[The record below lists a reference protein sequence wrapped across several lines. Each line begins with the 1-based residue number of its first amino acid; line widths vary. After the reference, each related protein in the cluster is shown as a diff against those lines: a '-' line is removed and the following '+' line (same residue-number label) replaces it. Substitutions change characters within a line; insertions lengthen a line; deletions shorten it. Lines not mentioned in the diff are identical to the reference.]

1 MGEISLTDA
10 VLSGILLLSLL
21 VGAWRGLI
29 GEMMSLGGWVAAFF
43 LARWLS
49 PDLAH
54 WMPFWREAAEQLRSA
69 LAFVIVFVAGMF
81 AAGFVSWLLRRMIET
96 TGLKPVDR
104 SLGAVFGLL
113 RGVVLLLVLVTLVHL
128 LGWHGQPFWQASVLA
143 PFLELLLA
151 GLRPVLP
158 LAVQA
163 YLP

>member
-54 WMPFWREAAEQLRSA
+54 WMPVWREAAEQLRSA
-69 LAFVIVFVAGMF
+69 LAFLIVFVAGMF

-104 SLGAVFGLL
+104 SLGAVFGLV

-128 LGWHGQPFWQASVLA
+128 LGWRGQPIWQASVFA